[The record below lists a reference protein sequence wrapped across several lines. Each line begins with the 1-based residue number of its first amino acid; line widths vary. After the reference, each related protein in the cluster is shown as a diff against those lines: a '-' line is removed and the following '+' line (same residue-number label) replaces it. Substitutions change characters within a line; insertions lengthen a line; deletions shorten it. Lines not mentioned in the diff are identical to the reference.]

1 MLCVLSPDHVNL
13 LVKSGGMK
21 WIDLILNMGCKF
33 IDDNAI
39 ATSLKLNINADDTV
53 LLCGIIQ
60 GLTEILTRLN
70 AMLTYFDDWDLTI
83 DTNKTKVMI
92 ISRGTIKK
100 KTYN

>member
-1 MLCVLSPDHVNL
+1 
-13 LVKSGGMK
+13 
-21 WIDLILNMGCKF
+21 MGCKF

-39 ATSLKLNINADDTV
+39 ATFLKLNINADDTV

-83 DTNKTKVMI
+83 DTNKTKLMI

-100 KTYN
+100 KHIINFENHV